1 MNELELAKALS
12 YKEGAAAEQERIL
25 KIIEPFMW
33 QALKHRTKR
42 ADCEALWTSII
53 GEDKTNG

>member
-12 YKEGAAAEQERIL
+12 HKEGAAAEQERIL

-42 ADCEALWTSII
+42 ADCESLWANII
-53 GEDKTNG
+53 GQEKTNG